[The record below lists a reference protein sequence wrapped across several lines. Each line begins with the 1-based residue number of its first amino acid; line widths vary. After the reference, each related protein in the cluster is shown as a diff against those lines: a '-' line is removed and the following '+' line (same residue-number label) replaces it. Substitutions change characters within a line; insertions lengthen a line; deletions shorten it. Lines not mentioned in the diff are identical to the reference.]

1 MPQLDLTPS
10 ERAVVPPRK
19 RFRVRPF
26 FRLACVLLVAA
37 MLPLPWSIRS
47 GCDAPMHQYT
57 ETRTGHAI
65 LVDDR
70 GSLLIT
76 LAVLGL
82 AIAAPFLA
90 LRVGRVTRVIVD
102 LACSMGLFFF
112 SGFVALII
120 GGWERTSL
128 PAGQA
133 ALATVLVMTV
143 DALAALFMDARA
155 DPPARA
161 PDDTG

>member
-10 ERAVVPPRK
+10 ERAVVRPRE

-26 FRLACVLLVAA
+26 FRLACVLLMAA
-37 MLPLPWSIRS
+37 MIPLPWSIRS
-47 GCDAPMHQYT
+47 GCDASLHHYT
-57 ETRTGHAI
+57 VTKTGHAI
-65 LVDDR
+65 LVGDG

-90 LRVGRVTRVIVD
+90 LRVDRVTRLIVD
-102 LACSMGLFFF
+102 LACCIGLFFF
-112 SGFVALII
+112 SGFVALMI
-120 GGWERTSL
+120 GGPERTWL

-133 ALATVLVMTV
+133 ALATVLVITV
-143 DALAALFMDARA
+143 DALVALFMDARA

-161 PDDTG
+161 PDDTR

>member
-1 MPQLDLTPS
+1 MPELDLTPS
-10 ERAVVPPRK
+10 ERAAIRPRK
-19 RFRVRPF
+19 RFRARPF

-37 MLPLPWSIRS
+37 MIPLPWSIRS
-47 GCDAPMHQYT
+47 GCDASLHYQT
-57 ETRTGHAI
+57 VTKTGHGI
-65 LVDDR
+65 LGGNT

-90 LRVGRVTRVIVD
+90 LCVDRVTRLIVD
-102 LACSMGLFFF
+102 LACFIGLFFF
-112 SGFVALII
+112 SGFVALMIA
-120 GGWERTSL
+120 GPERTWL

-143 DALAALFMDARA
+143 DALVALLKDTRA
-155 DPPARA
+155 DPPAPA